1 MASYVEIGK
10 VLYNL
15 YIINSKI
22 YSLGA
27 NTV

>member
-1 MASYVEIGK
+1 MASYGEIGK

-15 YIINSKI
+15 YIMNAKI